1 MTPTRRFRIFTLIA
15 LILGALPFLAAC
27 IDSDTTENAVYSD
40 PSAAADLNL
49 PANPRV
55 VALGW
60 SDGEIA
66 LSLGVKPVAIYDWM
80 SFGADTKG
88 VSPWISAEFGAE
100 NPTLS
105 AASTGDFNYQQIKE
119 LDPDLILN
127 VRAKADSKVT
137 DSLKAIAP
145 VVAAPADTADFAV
158 NWKTQTQLI
167 ANALGKTAEGDAQI
181 TATTDLQSTI
191 RSQNPSFAGKTFV
204 WGSKFG
210 EAYGAYLPG
219 DARFDTIAELGFV
232 QFPPVAQL
240 QAQGFFA
247 SVPVEKVT
255 SLDSQVA
262 VFSPIGMPLS
272 QLQNDALLNSLPVV
286 RDGRAI
292 ELAEDDPAAQAMA
305 AGTPVSLKYALEQL
319 TPKLAAATAKVSG

>member
-80 SFGADTKG
+80 SFGAATKG

-158 NWKTQTQLI
+158 HGAPQPDGTVRLW
-167 ANALGKTAEGDAQI
+167 ARRADGALAMDA
-181 TATTDLQSTI
+181 TATL
-191 RSQNPSFAGKTFV
+191 
-204 WGSKFG
+204 
-210 EAYGAYLPG
+210 E
-219 DARFDTIAELGFV
+219 
-232 QFPPVAQL
+232 
-240 QAQGFFA
+240 
-247 SVPVEKVT
+247 T
-255 SLDSQVA
+255 S
-262 VFSPIGMPLS
+262 
-272 QLQNDALLNSLPVV
+272 
-286 RDGRAI
+286 
-292 ELAEDDPAAQAMA
+292 
-305 AGTPVSLKYALEQL
+305 
-319 TPKLAAATAKVSG
+319 